1 VTPRLLPSYYN
12 IISNTG
18 SLQVS
23 QAVYETD
30 WEGFSPSDLTMF
42 QTTFG
47 LPQQAAKTNQFGDFS
62 SDCSYG
68 LCYEGNLDVQYI
80 MGIAQNVETTYDYEL
95 TDQNGTDFLTN
106 WIISVSNTATPA
118 NVYSISWGEKEN
130 YVSTSFA
137 DVFNTELI
145 KLGVMGTTVLAS
157 SGDDGAV
164 SSDARGNPSFCGYN
178 PQFPASSP
186 YVVAVGGTNV
196 STYPLSPVDILDI

>member
-1 VTPRLLPSYYN
+1 
-12 IISNTG
+12 
-18 SLQVS
+18 
-23 QAVYETD
+23 
-30 WEGFSPSDLTMF
+30 MF

-95 TDQNGTDFLTN
+95 TDQYDFLSN
-106 WIISVSNTATPA
+106 WIMSVSNTATPA
-118 NVYSISWGEKEN
+118 NVYSISWGMME
-130 YVSTSFA
+130 VFLSTSFA

-157 SGDDGAV
+157 SGDDGV
-164 SSDARGNPSFCGYN
+164 SSFEARGNPSFCGYS
-178 PQFPASSP
+178 PLFTASSP

-196 STYPLSPVDILDI
+196 STYPLSPVDVLDI